1 MRVISVIRTNN
12 EQGYS
17 NELYHHGVKG
27 QKWGFRQYQDSGGS
41 LTPLGR
47 IHYGVGEA
55 RKGLS
60 KAASSAKSGASKV
73 GDSIRKKV
81 KPTDEELSN
90 RYDEALKK
98 QARRK
103 LKEDIRD
110 AEGKTKHKKL
120 KDMTDDEVLDYMHRL
135 QNERSIRQMEKEA
148 NQGAISRI
156 FEDYAKQGI
165 TRATNNVI
173 DKAVENLFKEKE
185 KVKYADVLKE
195 TEAKLKL
202 DVLEGDKEAAKRLS
216 DLRDAT
222 NTKGKGKDN
231 NSNNSNNSN
240 RESRAEGPSGTTVY
254 EWDPDNQRQRARA
267 ARNTAR
273 DMNRNR

>member
-12 EQGYS
+12 EHGYS
-17 NELYHHGVKG
+17 DELYHHGVKG

-120 KDMTDDEVLDYMHRL
+120 KDMSDDEVLDYMHRL

-148 NQGAISRI
+148 NQGAISRM
-156 FEDYAKQGI
+156 FEDYAKQGL
-165 TRATNNVI
+165 TRATNNII

-185 KVKYADVLKE
+185 KVKYSDVLREEEAKRKLEVMNGDREERVKYSDVLKE
-195 TEAKLKL
+195 REAKLKL
-202 DVLEGDKEAAKRLS
+202 DVLNGDQDAAQRLKA
-216 DLRDAT
+216 LKDAS
-222 NTKGKGKDN
+222 KK
-231 NSNNSNNSN
+231 
-240 RESRAEGPSGTTVY
+240 
-254 EWDPDNQRQRARA
+254 
-267 ARNTAR
+267 
-273 DMNRNR
+273 